1 MMLDI
6 FTGKMQKTQIWCVK
20 KDTFFPLSLWVAVR
34 KGEVASTFL
43 APRGIGVGGLSAYFA

>member
-20 KDTFFPLSLWVAVR
+20 KDTFFFPLSLWVGVR

-43 APRGIGVGGLSAYFA
+43 APRGIGGGLSVYFA